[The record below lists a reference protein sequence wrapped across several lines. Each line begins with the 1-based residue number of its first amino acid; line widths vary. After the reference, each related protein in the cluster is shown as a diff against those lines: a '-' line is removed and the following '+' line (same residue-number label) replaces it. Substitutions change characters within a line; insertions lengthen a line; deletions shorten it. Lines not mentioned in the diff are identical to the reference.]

1 MFGKAMEHPRS
12 AYSLILLV
20 CCAAICPRVL
30 PAAPPNVV
38 VVLADDLGYGDVKSF
53 GLGRCQIDTPHF
65 DRLAREGMRFTNA
78 YAIASVC
85 VPSRMSIMTG
95 RYAFRFGRPVQGG
108 SWGFLGTRLK
118 TNQFTLARMFRSRGY
133 RTGYVGKWHL
143 GTLMTTTDDKVQGLK
158 NVDYTRPLKIGAPQY
173 GFDTSFILPGSL
185 DMYPYVFARNNHW
198 IGKVTT
204 TKGWSAFGRMGPAA
218 EDFEDVKV
226 LKTFGDEAQKF
237 IAASRNKPFFL
248 FVALTAPHTPTSPSK
263 EFEGKSRIGLYGD
276 FVMNTDHTLGRVL
289 AALDRAGVADDTLV
303 IAASDHGPAPYAGAK
318 RVATYLQIKELEKQ
332 GHFASGPFRGYKF
345 SIYEGAFRV
354 PFVVRWPGVVKA
366 TKSCDQTIGLIDL
379 MATLGEVTGADIT
392 DSQRPDSISFL
403 PLLKDAQF
411 SGSRGSIFLQGTHGN
426 AFREGDWK
434 IAFCPGSG
442 AMGKWG
448 NTPIPAKAWSAAV
461 QTHGRNPKSHKELAQ
476 APFVQLFNLAQDPGE
491 ANNLAGKHPERVT
504 EMVAAAQRLI
514 DRGRSTRGPALEND
528 RKSVLFKSVPKSVWG
543 K

>member
-1 MFGKAMEHPRS
+1 MYGKAMGHLRS
-12 AYSLILLV
+12 ACGAILLV
-20 CCAAICPRVL
+20 SCAAICPQVL

-53 GLGRCQIDTPHF
+53 GLDRCQIDTPHF

-95 RYAFRFGRPVQGG
+95 RYAFRFGRPAAGG
-108 SWGFLGTRLK
+108 PWGFLGTRLK
-118 TNQFTLARMFRSRGY
+118 TGQFTLARMLRSQGY

-143 GTLMTTTDDKVQGLK
+143 GTLMTTTDGKVQGLK

-173 GFDTSFILPGSL
+173 GFDASFILPGSL
-185 DMYPYVFARNNHW
+185 DMFPYVFARNNRW
-198 IGKVTT
+198 IGKVTA

-226 LKTFGDEAQKF
+226 LKTFGDEAEKF
-237 IAASRNKPFFL
+237 IAASRDKPFFL
-248 FVALTAPHTPTSPSK
+248 FVALTAPHTPTSPTK
-263 EFEGKSRIGLYGD
+263 DFEGKSRIGLYGD

-289 AALDRAGVADDTLV
+289 AALDRAGVADNTLV
-303 IAASDHGPAPYAGAK
+303 VAASDHGPAPYAGKK
-318 RVATYLQIKELEKQ
+318 RVATYLQIKQLEKQ

-366 TKSCDQTIGLIDL
+366 AESCDQTIGLIDL
-379 MATLGEVTGADIT
+379 MATLGEVAGANIADAR
-392 DSQRPDSISFL
+392 RPDSISFL
-403 PLLKDAQF
+403 PLLKDPQV
-411 SGSRGSIFLQGTHGN
+411 SGARGSIFLQGTHGN
-426 AFREGDWK
+426 AFRDGDWK

-461 QTHGRNPKSHKELAQ
+461 QAYGTNPKSHKELAQ

-491 ANNLAGKHPERVT
+491 ANNLAAKHPERVT
-504 EMVAAAQRLI
+504 KMVAAAQTLI
-514 DRGRSTRGPALEND
+514 DRGRSTRGPALKND